1 MTLLLL
7 SLAVSLVAV
16 SEIARPANAVTSNST
31 PPTIA
36 KTGDNGVY
44 QSSYQSPGFYAQ
56 GRYWVFYVDPS
67 ASCEH
72 QAGCLFYVWSVNGA
86 TLWSTP
92 VSVGV
97 HATDNDWSV
106 VTDGTFAY
114 YARYNETSFDST
126 ANRALL
132 FGMGQLGN
140 TGVINWQSEQIV
152 LSPGSAVKFPNDVI
166 GVDSNGQ
173 IWVGYQQDNSGTR
186 TPHIIHSNST
196 LPPQPLSTSFVVNA
210 SNPTILQTLRFN
222 ATATGGNWGGTSGY
236 AFSWSFGDGATANG
250 QSVTHQYSSPGN
262 YTVALN
268 TIDNG
273 NLQQTA
279 SSAQTVPVGLLLPST
294 NTPPT
299 LQVPASRSVKT
310 GTPVS
315 FTVTSSDNDGDTVTL
330 SSGSL
335 PVGASFNPS
344 NGLFTWITTPDQA
357 NQFWS
362 ISFNTTDN
370 RGLSVM
376 KQVLVYVSPSWSG
389 DFSLSTSVF
398 NNWHVDIATLPG
410 GGQVYAS
417 YWADGQKIF
426 GRSYNTGWGPEELI
440 SGVNSQGQ
448 PLQTSVDVNSFL
460 FASGGSGGVS
470 AIYYNTVNES
480 LYISSRGPQGGWGP
494 NIIAHVGVASAGGLG
509 RYSLPF
515 TAAFDQGD
523 ARWYVFWYYQTT
535 NTITEWS
542 GADSSWLQT
551 NSTFPAQ
558 SSVAGSTIGSFHYS
572 SSVNGKNAFGVMWI
586 DGTTSPYNLNFGLE
600 AVGQAPGSCG
610 PNATCDSSWNP
621 RVTCTAQIVTIE
633 QILGSQSSTFG
644 GATESGSIFN
654 PGIRAPGK
662 GDAKRWLT
670 PGPTPPQWTPN
681 GPPCT
686 ITNADGQTV
695 GAFVEILGVQRGF
708 LLNED
713 YSTNFDPVNGASAFP
728 SPGSFGDTTFNI
740 FTPGYGICKST
751 NTTGCMHTMHAEID
765 RDWKAAGYCGP
776 NTVCDVYP
784 MASGPVSSAVN
795 KTRIDVQGFI
805 YWDPDHADE
814 VSHSFSG
821 WEIHPL
827 TGWRVSCPQA
837 GYLCSPSFSLSA
849 TPHSV
854 TISPGKSA
862 TANITINS
870 SNLFSGRVNFT
881 ATISPPGSS
890 APTVVFNPSNYNV
903 TACNLCGVIASKLNI
918 TTTTASSGTYNITI
932 TARSS
937 TVTRQA
943 SILAVMVGFNM
954 TSSPSTLNIPAS
966 TSAQST
972 VTLTSLGYTGT
983 VSLSA
988 QVSGCGCL
996 LSSISPSQV
1005 TLSVGGKASA
1015 TLNVTAFSPGN
1026 ALVTITGTS
1035 STSPSFT
1042 VTTTVSVNVV
1052 DFTISAGQTSL
1063 RMYPGSPNSTVITLT
1078 SLNGF
1083 SGSVTIKAT
1092 STPAGLTQA
1101 LNSSSVSLQPGGTVH
1116 VLLVVNGTQPGIY
1129 TVTVNATSGS
1139 ASHLLT
1145 ITVNV
1150 VDFSLSSAS
1159 VLRVNLDSTGS
1170 ATINVA
1176 SLGGFVGTISL
1187 SNSTSSSALH
1197 DALSAQV
1204 VSLSSGGSGSAILT
1218 VYGTSAGNYTVTITA
1233 TSGPL
1238 RHIIVISV
1246 NVVDFQ
1252 ISAGPVTPA
1261 SLNIGSRGN
1270 ATITVTRVN
1279 GFTGIVALS
1288 ISAPPGVTCSLSSTR
1303 LTLPPSPVT
1312 SILSCSSSTA
1322 NDYTV
1327 TVTGTNGTLTHTTAN
1342 ILFHIVDFTITPSLS
1357 SLSLVVGQSQQTTV
1371 NLLGANGFSGNVNLN
1386 VLITPSSPSGTFSPG
1401 SVTLTSTGCKCGSSI
1416 LAINAGLTAGL
1427 YTLNVTG
1434 TNGALTHWEII
1445 NLTVTKDNPSITTN
1459 LSSTTIVAG
1468 ASVTDSASLTGATS
1482 TASGTVTYL
1491 LFANGA
1497 CTAPAN
1503 IVSTV
1508 AVTNNLIPNSRAVV
1522 LNATGS
1528 YSFNATYSGDNNNGP
1543 ASSACEPVAVQKDNP
1558 TLATSL
1564 SLTSIQ
1570 VGQSVTDSATLASF
1584 FQAGGTVNYNL
1595 FVGSGTC
1602 IGPSS
1607 TIATVI
1613 ITNGVIPNSRSVT
1626 FNSTNP
1632 AGYSFQAV
1640 YSGDANNKGAASGCE
1655 PLTVNPVGVTVT
1667 TGISATTITVGGT
1680 VSDASTLHGQTS
1692 TAGGTITYNDFANG
1706 NCAAPGAVISIVTV
1720 NNGVVPN
1727 SRTVTFNSSG
1737 TFSFNAVYSGDANN
1751 NGAASGCELL
1761 TINKA
1766 APTITTSIS
1775 PSTTITVGGSVT
1787 DQASLTGGFPST
1799 GVTGTVTYTLFSF
1812 STLPSA
1818 TAPCAAGTIVGTS
1831 QTVNVGVGNS
1841 VPAGVA
1847 VTPPSPGFFG
1857 FSAVYNGNG
1866 NNTAATGNC
1875 EPLTVNKQTPT
1886 ITTAINPSSSVV
1898 FGVSATDQATITGG
1912 FPSTGVSGT
1921 VT

>member
-1 MTLLLL
+1 M
-7 SLAVSLVAV
+7 
-16 SEIARPANAVTSNST
+16 
-31 PPTIA
+31 
-36 KTGDNGVY
+36 
-44 QSSYQSPGFYAQ
+44 
-56 GRYWVFYVDPS
+56 
-67 ASCEH
+67 
-72 QAGCLFYVWSVNGA
+72 
-86 TLWSTP
+86 
-92 VSVGV
+92 
-97 HATDNDWSV
+97 
-106 VTDGTFAY
+106 
-114 YARYNETSFDST
+114 
-126 ANRALL
+126 
-132 FGMGQLGN
+132 
-140 TGVINWQSEQIV
+140 
-152 LSPGSAVKFPNDVI
+152 
-166 GVDSNGQ
+166 
-173 IWVGYQQDNSGTR
+173 
-186 TPHIIHSNST
+186 
-196 LPPQPLSTSFVVNA
+196 
-210 SNPTILQTLRFN
+210 
-222 ATATGGNWGGTSGY
+222 
-236 AFSWSFGDGATANG
+236 
-250 QSVTHQYSSPGN
+250 
-262 YTVALN
+262 
-268 TIDNG
+268 
-273 NLQQTA
+273 
-279 SSAQTVPVGLLLPST
+279 
-294 NTPPT
+294 
-299 LQVPASRSVKT
+299 
-310 GTPVS
+310 
-315 FTVTSSDNDGDTVTL
+315 
-330 SSGSL
+330 
-335 PVGASFNPS
+335 
-344 NGLFTWITTPDQA
+344 
-357 NQFWS
+357 
-362 ISFNTTDN
+362 
-370 RGLSVM
+370 
-376 KQVLVYVSPSWSG
+376 
-389 DFSLSTSVF
+389 
-398 NNWHVDIATLPG
+398 
-410 GGQVYAS
+410 
-417 YWADGQKIF
+417 
-426 GRSYNTGWGPEELI
+426 
-440 SGVNSQGQ
+440 
-448 PLQTSVDVNSFL
+448 
-460 FASGGSGGVS
+460 
-470 AIYYNTVNES
+470 
-480 LYISSRGPQGGWGP
+480 
-494 NIIAHVGVASAGGLG
+494 
-509 RYSLPF
+509 
-515 TAAFDQGD
+515 
-523 ARWYVFWYYQTT
+523 
-535 NTITEWS
+535 
-542 GADSSWLQT
+542 
-551 NSTFPAQ
+551 
-558 SSVAGSTIGSFHYS
+558 
-572 SSVNGKNAFGVMWI
+572 
-586 DGTTSPYNLNFGLE
+586 
-600 AVGQAPGSCG
+600 
-610 PNATCDSSWNP
+610 
-621 RVTCTAQIVTIE
+621 
-633 QILGSQSSTFG
+633 
-644 GATESGSIFN
+644 
-654 PGIRAPGK
+654 
-662 GDAKRWLT
+662 
-670 PGPTPPQWTPN
+670 
-681 GPPCT
+681 
-686 ITNADGQTV
+686 
-695 GAFVEILGVQRGF
+695 
-708 LLNED
+708 
-713 YSTNFDPVNGASAFP
+713 
-728 SPGSFGDTTFNI
+728 
-740 FTPGYGICKST
+740 
-751 NTTGCMHTMHAEID
+751 
-765 RDWKAAGYCGP
+765 
-776 NTVCDVYP
+776 
-784 MASGPVSSAVN
+784 
-795 KTRIDVQGFI
+795 
-805 YWDPDHADE
+805 
-814 VSHSFSG
+814 
-821 WEIHPL
+821 
-827 TGWRVSCPQA
+827 
-837 GYLCSPSFSLSA
+837 
-849 TPHSV
+849 
-854 TISPGKSA
+854 
-862 TANITINS
+862 
-870 SNLFSGRVNFT
+870 
-881 ATISPPGSS
+881 
-890 APTVVFNPSNYNV
+890 
-903 TACNLCGVIASKLNI
+903 
-918 TTTTASSGTYNITI
+918 
-932 TARSS
+932 
-937 TVTRQA
+937 
-943 SILAVMVGFNM
+943 
-954 TSSPSTLNIPAS
+954 
-966 TSAQST
+966 
-972 VTLTSLGYTGT
+972 
-983 VSLSA
+983 
-988 QVSGCGCL
+988 
-996 LSSISPSQV
+996 
-1005 TLSVGGKASA
+1005 
-1015 TLNVTAFSPGN
+1015 
-1026 ALVTITGTS
+1026 
-1035 STSPSFT
+1035 
-1042 VTTTVSVNVV
+1042 
-1052 DFTISAGQTSL
+1052 
-1063 RMYPGSPNSTVITLT
+1063 
-1078 SLNGF
+1078 NGF

-1270 ATITVTRVN
+1270 ATITVTRFN

-1508 AVTNNLIPNSRAVV
+1508 TVTNNLIPNSRAVV

-1602 IGPSS
+1602 I
-1607 TIATVI
+1607 
-1613 ITNGVIPNSRSVT
+1613 
-1626 FNSTNP
+1626 
-1632 AGYSFQAV
+1632 
-1640 YSGDANNKGAASGCE
+1640 CMM
-1655 PLTVNPVGVTVT
+1655 TVT
-1667 TGISATTITVGGT
+1667 
-1680 VSDASTLHGQTS
+1680 
-1692 TAGGTITYNDFANG
+1692 
-1706 NCAAPGAVISIVTV
+1706 
-1720 NNGVVPN
+1720 NGVVPN

-1761 TINKA
+1761 TVNKA

-1787 DQASLTGGFPST
+1787 DQTSLTGGFPST

-1841 VPAGVA
+1841 VPASVA

-1898 FGVSATDQATITGG
+1898 VGVSATDQATITGG

-1921 VT
+1921 VTYRFFGPGNGVCSGVSVSSQVVAVGAGKSVSPSNSQTPSSAGQYSFNATYSGDTNNNQVTSSCELLTVSLVSTTTGIGCGSSVTVGVPTSCTITVSDVAPGTLTPTGAVNLSTNSSGTFSPPSPCTLSGTTSSASCTVTYTPLVLGAHNITATYTGDNKHGTSAGFAVLSPGKHSTSTSISCSGPVLVNQASTCTATVTDTSTLGATTPGGSVGFAETGVTGNFNVTSCTLIGSGSSASCGVKFNPSAPGTASVVGSYSGDSTHSSSGKGGSTPQTVVTPAITVSTPIATPSALDSGQYVTLSATFSGAAAPFMGRL

>member
-1 MTLLLL
+1 
-7 SLAVSLVAV
+7 
-16 SEIARPANAVTSNST
+16 
-31 PPTIA
+31 
-36 KTGDNGVY
+36 
-44 QSSYQSPGFYAQ
+44 
-56 GRYWVFYVDPS
+56 
-67 ASCEH
+67 
-72 QAGCLFYVWSVNGA
+72 
-86 TLWSTP
+86 
-92 VSVGV
+92 
-97 HATDNDWSV
+97 
-106 VTDGTFAY
+106 
-114 YARYNETSFDST
+114 
-126 ANRALL
+126 
-132 FGMGQLGN
+132 
-140 TGVINWQSEQIV
+140 
-152 LSPGSAVKFPNDVI
+152 
-166 GVDSNGQ
+166 
-173 IWVGYQQDNSGTR
+173 
-186 TPHIIHSNST
+186 
-196 LPPQPLSTSFVVNA
+196 
-210 SNPTILQTLRFN
+210 
-222 ATATGGNWGGTSGY
+222 
-236 AFSWSFGDGATANG
+236 
-250 QSVTHQYSSPGN
+250 
-262 YTVALN
+262 
-268 TIDNG
+268 
-273 NLQQTA
+273 
-279 SSAQTVPVGLLLPST
+279 
-294 NTPPT
+294 
-299 LQVPASRSVKT
+299 
-310 GTPVS
+310 
-315 FTVTSSDNDGDTVTL
+315 
-330 SSGSL
+330 
-335 PVGASFNPS
+335 
-344 NGLFTWITTPDQA
+344 
-357 NQFWS
+357 
-362 ISFNTTDN
+362 
-370 RGLSVM
+370 
-376 KQVLVYVSPSWSG
+376 
-389 DFSLSTSVF
+389 
-398 NNWHVDIATLPG
+398 
-410 GGQVYAS
+410 
-417 YWADGQKIF
+417 
-426 GRSYNTGWGPEELI
+426 
-440 SGVNSQGQ
+440 
-448 PLQTSVDVNSFL
+448 
-460 FASGGSGGVS
+460 
-470 AIYYNTVNES
+470 
-480 LYISSRGPQGGWGP
+480 
-494 NIIAHVGVASAGGLG
+494 
-509 RYSLPF
+509 
-515 TAAFDQGD
+515 
-523 ARWYVFWYYQTT
+523 
-535 NTITEWS
+535 
-542 GADSSWLQT
+542 
-551 NSTFPAQ
+551 
-558 SSVAGSTIGSFHYS
+558 
-572 SSVNGKNAFGVMWI
+572 MWI

-610 PNATCDSSWNP
+610 PNVTCDSSWNP

-654 PGIRAPGK
+654 PGIRAPAK

-695 GAFVEILGVQRGF
+695 GAFVEILGVQREF

-713 YSTNFDPVNGASAFP
+713 FAVPPNFDPVNGGSAFP
-728 SPGSFGDTTFNI
+728 SPGPFGDTTFNI

-776 NTVCDVYP
+776 NTVRDVYP

-918 TTTTASSGTYNITI
+918 TTTTASSVTYNITI

-972 VTLTSLGYTGT
+972 VTVTSLGYAGT

-1005 TLSVGGKASA
+1005 ALSVGGKASA
-1015 TLNVTAFSPGN
+1015 ALNVTAFSPGN

-1252 ISAGPVTPA
+1252 ISAGPVAPA

-1327 TVTGTNGTLTHTTAN
+1327 TVTGTNGTLTHLTAN
-1342 ILFHIVDFTITPSLS
+1342 IPFDIVDFTITPSLS

-1632 AGYSFQAV
+1632 PGYSFQ
-1640 YSGDANNKGAASGCE
+1640 
-1655 PLTVNPVGVTVT
+1655 
-1667 TGISATTITVGGT
+1667 
-1680 VSDASTLHGQTS
+1680 
-1692 TAGGTITYNDFANG
+1692 
-1706 NCAAPGAVISIVTV
+1706 
-1720 NNGVVPN
+1720 
-1727 SRTVTFNSSG
+1727 
-1737 TFSFNAVYSGDANN
+1737 AVYSGDANN
-1751 NGAASGCELL
+1751 NGAASGCEPL
-1761 TINKA
+1761 TGN
-1766 APTITTSIS
+1766 PVGVTVTTGLSAT
-1775 PSTTITVGGSVT
+1775 TTITVGGSVT
-1787 DQASLTGGFPST
+1787 DQTSLTGGFPS
-1799 GVTGTVTYTLFSF
+1799 
-1812 STLPSA
+1812 
-1818 TAPCAAGTIVGTS
+1818 
-1831 QTVNVGVGNS
+1831 
-1841 VPAGVA
+1841 
-1847 VTPPSPGFFG
+1847 
-1857 FSAVYNGNG
+1857 
-1866 NNTAATGNC
+1866 
-1875 EPLTVNKQTPT
+1875 
-1886 ITTAINPSSSVV
+1886 
-1898 FGVSATDQATITGG
+1898 
-1912 FPSTGVSGT
+1912 
-1921 VT
+1921 